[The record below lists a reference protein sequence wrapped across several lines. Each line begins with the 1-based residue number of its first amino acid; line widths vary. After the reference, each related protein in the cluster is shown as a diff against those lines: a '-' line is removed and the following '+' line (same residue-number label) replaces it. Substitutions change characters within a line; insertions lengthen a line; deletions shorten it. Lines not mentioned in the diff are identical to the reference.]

1 MMWNRIG
8 ARVDEMRWRIV
19 IVVLLVTIAST
30 VNAQDTRQV
39 IEPKIPASC
48 TQLPAQLFATGD
60 KLAEADESKLDTV
73 RIQSALDK
81 CKPGMAV
88 ELRPASGNNAFLS
101 GPLEMRTGVT
111 LLIDEGVTLFGSR
124 DPAAY
129 EIKTPGATPG
139 LCGTIAAGAPPAVF
153 PAPQRPAPARGGC
166 RPFLSI
172 NDAKDV
178 GIMGDGVIDGRGY
191 AKLMGKD
198 YSWWEMARKAEPK
211 NERYFTTRMIVAS
224 HADGLVLYRITL
236 HNSTNFHVSVNQ
248 TNGFTAWGVHL
259 LTPTTKGMDARN
271 TDGIDP
277 GSSTNVTV
285 AHSWIDNGDDN
296 IAIKTGTTHMSVLDN
311 HFYSGHGMSIGSET
325 YSGDSYL
332 LVDGLTED
340 HTTSGIRIK
349 SNVTRGGPVHDL
361 TYQNICMRG
370 VKNPIAISP
379 YYTNQTT
386 EGFED
391 PKYTGDRIPDYKA
404 ITIRNVIDT
413 TPGDVLIAGL
423 NDDHRTEVTLDG
435 VRIEGI
441 TPQQVHGHFA
451 TVTLGPEG
459 SNLDFNATDIKVI
472 RAQLGSTS
480 SDAAAKESAFGC
492 DEKFVPMQ

>member
-1 MMWNRIG
+1 MSWKLVG
-8 ARVDEMRWRIV
+8 EMRWLIV
-19 IVVLLVTIAST
+19 IAMLLSPTGVT
-30 VNAQDTRQV
+30 VMAQDTRQV
-39 IEPKIPASC
+39 TEPKIPASC
-48 TQLPAQLFATGD
+48 TQLPAQLRAVGD
-60 KLAEADESKLDTV
+60 KLAEADDSKLDTA

-88 ELRPASGNNAFLS
+88 ELKPASGNNAFLS

-124 DPAAY
+124 DPALY
-129 EIKTPGATPG
+129 EVKTEGATPG
-139 LCGTIAAGAPPAVF
+139 LCGTIATGAPPAVF
-153 PAPQRPAPARGGC
+153 PAPQRAAPRGGC
-166 RPFLSI
+166 RPFISI

-191 AKLMGKD
+191 AKLLGKD

-211 NERYFTTRMIVAS
+211 NERYFTTRMIVAN

-311 HFYSGHGMSIGSET
+311 RFYSGHGMSIGSET

-386 EGFED
+386 EGYED

-423 NDDHRTEVTLDG
+423 NDEHRTEVTLDG
-435 VRIEGI
+435 VRVDGI
-441 TPQQVHGHFA
+441 SPQQVHGHFA
-451 TVTLGPEG
+451 TVTLGPLG
-459 SNLDFNATDIKVI
+459 TNLDFSATDIKVV
-472 RAQLGSTS
+472 GSKPATS
-480 SDAAAKESAFGC
+480 GSKGAAFTC
-492 DEKFVPMQ
+492 DGKFVPMQ